1 MSVVMCSSDGRLHWD
16 IQFRCPVQDWELEA
30 LDLFLDMLYSMDVPG
45 YGADEA
51 CWKLAM
57 RIGFEVRGF
66 YHSLSPLLLSF
77 LFLEKWCD
85 NRKFLF
91 FSWTAALGK
100 ILTTDILWIR
110 HIAVLDWA
118 SSEDIEI

>member
-1 MSVVMCSSDGRLHWD
+1 MWCEDCSLKRAFLKFYGINRARESFVSVVMCSSDGRLHWD

-30 LDLFLDMLYSMDVPG
+30 LDLFLDMLYSTDVLG

-85 NRKFLF
+85 NRKFL
-91 FSWTAALGK
+91 L
-100 ILTTDILWIR
+100 
-110 HIAVLDWA
+110 
-118 SSEDIEI
+118 E